1 MKLTCTD
8 YAGFKQVLTEL
19 GAAAE
24 VLYRGDAS
32 SVVTT
37 YIVAYY
43 SAAPY
48 NVIIYENPGGV
59 LISTVVADYASSVRI
74 AGLQNVEV

>member
-8 YAGFKQVLTEL
+8 YAGWDEVVTQL
-19 GAAAE
+19 GAPAE
-24 VLYRGDAS
+24 VFYRGDAS
-32 SVVTT
+32 STVTT

-48 NVIIYENPGGV
+48 NVICYENPGGV
-59 LISTVVADYASSVRI
+59 LIATVVADYASSVRI
-74 AGLQNVEV
+74 PGLSTVEV

>member
-8 YAGFKQVLTEL
+8 YAGWDEVITQL
-19 GAAAE
+19 GAPAE
-24 VLYRGDAS
+24 VFYLGDAS
-32 SVVTT
+32 STVTT

-48 NVIIYENPGGV
+48 NVIIYNSPGGV
-59 LISTVVADYASSVRI
+59 TISTVTADYASAVRI
-74 AGLQNVEV
+74 TGLGDVEV